1 MKQYCRY
8 CAFAC
13 PHDDDWIWCTEKK
26 KFRSGSQVT
35 SPNNCPQFSFCSI
48 DALNPDHE
56 YTPRKEKEK
65 PVEVAE
71 DNVTENQISLF

>member
-35 SPNNCPQFSFCSI
+35 SPNKCPQFAFCSI

-56 YTPRKEKEK
+56 YKPREEK
-65 PVEVAE
+65 PVEEAQ
-71 DNVTENQISLF
+71 DTITENQISLF